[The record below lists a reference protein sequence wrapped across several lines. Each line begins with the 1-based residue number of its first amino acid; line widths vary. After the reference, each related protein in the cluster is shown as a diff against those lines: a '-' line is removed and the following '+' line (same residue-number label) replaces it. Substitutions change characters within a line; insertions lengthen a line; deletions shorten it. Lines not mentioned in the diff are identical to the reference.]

1 MRGSDGVK
9 QVDGGMAN
17 DAVAVDVDE
26 ELTGRAVEVVEWHVV
41 GVDCAITVT
50 EDGARSADVGRSG
63 RE

>member
-17 DAVAVDVDE
+17 GAVAVDVE
-26 ELTGRAVEVVEWHVV
+26 ELTGRAVEVMEWHVV
-41 GVDCAITVT
+41 DVDCATTVT
-50 EDGARSADVGRSG
+50 EDGAWSADVGRSG